1 MLRISHNF
9 NRFYHALL
17 HDIYIQMQRQN
28 RIIMSFERFKEALK
42 YLNANYPRY
51 TDTGNL
57 VSTKDISDRDLSDH
71 VEFIIAWAGEYGI
84 TPQIIEDE
92 WEALKQEAYA

>member
-1 MLRISHNF
+1 
-9 NRFYHALL
+9 
-17 HDIYIQMQRQN
+17 
-28 RIIMSFERFKEALK
+28 MSFERFKEALK
-42 YLNANYPRY
+42 YLNDNYPRY

-92 WEALKQEAYA
+92 WEALKQEAHA